1 VRRNI
6 DPIAVSAADMTAP
19 PRRRPPA
26 TPGPARLTTSLSRR
40 LDNQIKRAYQH
51 TYGAR
56 TGLRALVR
64 QGTREMLAAG
74 ASRDAIRDAF
84 AQCVSNHASGAPSDR
99 NSVLTGESESV
110 TLTELMLVWVEE
122 VCGPA
127 GAVPPV
133 GQADG

>member
-1 VRRNI
+1 
-6 DPIAVSAADMTAP
+6 MTAP
-19 PRRRPPA
+19 PRRRPAAPA
-26 TPGPARLTTSLSRR
+26 GPARLTTSLSRR

-74 ASRDAIRDAF
+74 ASRDAIREAF
-84 AQCVSNHASGAPSDR
+84 AQCVLNHSSAAPSDR
-99 NSVLTGESESV
+99 SSVLTGESESV

-122 VCGPA
+122 VCSPSE
-127 GAVPPV
+127 GAPPV
-133 GQADG
+133 A